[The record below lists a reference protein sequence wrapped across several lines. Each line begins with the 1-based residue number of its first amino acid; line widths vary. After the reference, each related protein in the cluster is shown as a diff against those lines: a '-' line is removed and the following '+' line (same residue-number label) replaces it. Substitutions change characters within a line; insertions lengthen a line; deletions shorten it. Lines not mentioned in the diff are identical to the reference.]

1 MKINKLIYF
10 CCFFFIVIEIFA
22 QPETINGISIN
33 APNGFVR
40 SNAMGDEY
48 LWIKFNKYQNASDY
62 ILVSYV
68 IENGPDFSKR
78 EENCK
83 KATRTTRFIK
93 YENFWIKKTNI
104 GVCYQLGD
112 NDLLQGQ
119 FLIERNGITYIV
131 FCNTYAGKDLKYKS
145 DDYENPFENIEY
157 MIGYMATRIKT
168 Y

>member
-1 MKINKLIYF
+1 MNKLIYI
-10 CCFFFIVIEIFA
+10 CCFLFITLNNFSQAEV
-22 QPETINGISIN
+22 INGVSIN

-40 SNAMGDEY
+40 SDLMGDEY
-48 LWIKFNKYQNASDY
+48 FWVKFNKYQNASDY
-62 ILVSYV
+62 ILVSYLEV
-68 IENGPDFSKR
+68 NETDLRKG

-83 KATRTTRFIK
+83 KGTRTTKFIK
-93 YENFWIKKTNI
+93 YEDFWIKKTNI

-112 NDLLQGQ
+112 NDFLQGQ
-119 FLIERNGITYIV
+119 FMIERNGITYIV

-145 DDYENPFENIEY
+145 DEYENPFENIEY